1 MTFPKHIQ
9 NAVDLGLLTAEN
21 GKVTGVGTEEVQS
34 VFGLARLVEKIQP
47 TTKFEGDD
55 TTQQE
60 GIVLC
65 RVLTSPSGIARELW
79 SDLRIAVGVGHGQSL
94 PRQLWSTDVFRAIG
108 GLIDRVFNGEADGT
122 ELISKDSLI
131 RAFSLNSGQY
141 CSKIEFEMTVN
152 DLSDPEMMDKYGDG
166 ESEWGVALDLLR
178 QARARANF
186 MEAQHAAGQAIRSD
200 SKLVKA
206 IEAQQEELMRCIGML
221 RGSVGN
227 EGNATDAVE
236 DLLAPKNG
244 GKSFIDSIME
254 ARDQVPPVST
264 GMPAMDIDMEGG
276 VRPAGQAAG
285 GRLFTLAARTGV
297 GKCLALDTPI
307 IMADGSVLPV
317 QDVKEGDLVL
327 GPDGTPRRV
336 YGLARGRSEMY
347 RVTQQNGD
355 SYTVNDAHILSLRVT
370 GTKPVGKIL
379 GVPRVG
385 GDVVNIEIRDY
396 LKLPQRQKH
405 VLKGWKPDAVEFHG
419 APAYEG
425 PLTPYLAGAY
435 LGDGY
440 RHAPKLTLSDGEIID
455 ELRTFCKEHGCML
468 RETDEPGCTG
478 CAISTGLGP
487 GGNPVLNWIRDND
500 FVGQGKH
507 IPDSLKRGAIEQRLE
522 VLAGILDTDGYVSN
536 NCFDVTV
543 KEQRF
548 ANDIAFVA
556 RSLGL
561 AAKVQE
567 CQKSIKSL
575 GFTGTY
581 YRVTI
586 SGDTDKVPTRVAR
599 KQCGPRKQI
608 KNPLNTGIKVE
619 SVGVD
624 DYYGFALE
632 GPDRLYLMGDFTVTH
647 NTVLGVYAAVNLAVG
662 GLKVGFI
669 SAELDKHAI
678 YARIWAAATRVANPN
693 TNWAEV
699 GDIESPNHN
708 REKVSADLVM
718 AAGTIQANGGKLLIE
733 DPWGADVDSVIN
745 SLRSMKAKNPDL
757 RCAVID
763 HFHVLARHKNAPNS
777 DAAMLEDRAYKLM
790 NCAKQ
795 LEIDLIVLAQMNRI
809 GMDSVGKKEAPTLDQ
824 IRGTDALSHVSHA
837 VWIVRKEIEREGD
850 EDKWTGGLEFWH
862 AKTRGRQA
870 RWTGSKVEGIGGFL
884 DKSVLK
890 MDYAHSSVR
899 EDETKDLI
907 AMKFKKR

>member
-9 NAVDLGLLTAEN
+9 NAVDLGLLTAED
-21 GKVTGVGTEEVQS
+21 GKVTGVGTEEVKS

-141 CSKIEFEMTVN
+141 CSKLEFEMTVN

-206 IEAQQEELMRCIGML
+206 IEAQQEELMRCLGML

-276 VRPAGQAAG
+276 VRPVGQAAG

-297 GKCLALDTPI
+297 GK
-307 IMADGSVLPV
+307 
-317 QDVKEGDLVL
+317 
-327 GPDGTPRRV
+327 
-336 YGLARGRSEMY
+336 
-347 RVTQQNGD
+347 
-355 SYTVNDAHILSLRVT
+355 
-370 GTKPVGKIL
+370 
-379 GVPRVG
+379 
-385 GDVVNIEIRDY
+385 
-396 LKLPQRQKH
+396 
-405 VLKGWKPDAVEFHG
+405 
-419 APAYEG
+419 
-425 PLTPYLAGAY
+425 
-435 LGDGY
+435 
-440 RHAPKLTLSDGEIID
+440 
-455 ELRTFCKEHGCML
+455 
-468 RETDEPGCTG
+468 
-478 CAISTGLGP
+478 
-487 GGNPVLNWIRDND
+487 
-500 FVGQGKH
+500 
-507 IPDSLKRGAIEQRLE
+507 
-522 VLAGILDTDGYVSN
+522 
-536 NCFDVTV
+536 
-543 KEQRF
+543 
-548 ANDIAFVA
+548 
-556 RSLGL
+556 
-561 AAKVQE
+561 
-567 CQKSIKSL
+567 
-575 GFTGTY
+575 
-581 YRVTI
+581 
-586 SGDTDKVPTRVAR
+586 
-599 KQCGPRKQI
+599 
-608 KNPLNTGIKVE
+608 
-619 SVGVD
+619 
-624 DYYGFALE
+624 
-632 GPDRLYLMGDFTVTH
+632 
-647 NTVLGVYAAVNLAVG
+647 TVLGVYAAVNLAVG

-763 HFHVLARHKNAPNS
+763 HFHVLARHKGAPIS

-795 LEIDLIVLAQMNRI
+795 LEIDLIVLAQMNRV
-809 GMDSVGKKEAPTLDQ
+809 GMDSVSKKEAPTLDQ

-899 EDETKDLI
+899 EDETKTLI
-907 AMKFKKR
+907 GMKFKKR

>member
-9 NAVDLGLLTAEN
+9 NAVELGLLTAED
-21 GKVTGVGTEEVQS
+21 GKVTGVGTEEVKS

-65 RVLTSPSGIARELW
+65 RVLTSPSGVARELW

-141 CSKIEFEMTVN
+141 CSKLEFEMTVN
-152 DLSDPEMMDKYGDG
+152 DLSDPEMMDKYGDA

-206 IEAQQEELMRCIGML
+206 IEAQQEELMRCLGML

-276 VRPAGQAAG
+276 VRPVGQAAG

-297 GKCLALDTPI
+297 GK
-307 IMADGSVLPV
+307 
-317 QDVKEGDLVL
+317 
-327 GPDGTPRRV
+327 
-336 YGLARGRSEMY
+336 
-347 RVTQQNGD
+347 
-355 SYTVNDAHILSLRVT
+355 
-370 GTKPVGKIL
+370 
-379 GVPRVG
+379 
-385 GDVVNIEIRDY
+385 
-396 LKLPQRQKH
+396 
-405 VLKGWKPDAVEFHG
+405 
-419 APAYEG
+419 
-425 PLTPYLAGAY
+425 
-435 LGDGY
+435 
-440 RHAPKLTLSDGEIID
+440 
-455 ELRTFCKEHGCML
+455 
-468 RETDEPGCTG
+468 
-478 CAISTGLGP
+478 
-487 GGNPVLNWIRDND
+487 
-500 FVGQGKH
+500 
-507 IPDSLKRGAIEQRLE
+507 
-522 VLAGILDTDGYVSN
+522 
-536 NCFDVTV
+536 
-543 KEQRF
+543 
-548 ANDIAFVA
+548 
-556 RSLGL
+556 
-561 AAKVQE
+561 
-567 CQKSIKSL
+567 
-575 GFTGTY
+575 
-581 YRVTI
+581 
-586 SGDTDKVPTRVAR
+586 
-599 KQCGPRKQI
+599 
-608 KNPLNTGIKVE
+608 
-619 SVGVD
+619 
-624 DYYGFALE
+624 
-632 GPDRLYLMGDFTVTH
+632 
-647 NTVLGVYAAVNLAVG
+647 TVLGVYAAVNLAVG

-708 REKVSADLVM
+708 REKVSGDLVM
-718 AAGTIQANGGKLLIE
+718 AAGTIQSNGGKLLIE

-757 RCAVID
+757 RCAVVD
-763 HFHVLARHKNAPNS
+763 HFHVLARHKGAPTS

-795 LEIDLIVLAQMNRI
+795 LEIDLIVLAQMNRV

-837 VWIVRKEIEREGD
+837 VWIVRKEIERED
-850 EDKWTGGLEFWH
+850 AEDKWTGGLEFWH

-884 DKSVLK
+884 DKSILK

-899 EDETKDLI
+899 NDETKALI
-907 AMKFKKR
+907 EMKFKKR